1 VRATSESGRAAA
13 GKGRALKRRGWIV
26 GVLWLSACGS
36 GTADTPLP
44 GDACASDGGPAP
56 VYSQVDAFKACV
68 NCHSS
73 ALSGSARH
81 DAPAEINFDTYEAAK
96 AHAEDAAQLVQNN
109 AMPPANSK
117 LTLTQTE
124 KDDLYR
130 WVQCGTP
137 NG

>member
-1 VRATSESGRAAA
+1 LRH
-13 GKGRALKRRGWIV
+13 LGWIV

-36 GTADTPLP
+36 GAGETPLP
-44 GDACASDGGPAP
+44 GGECASDGGPVP
-56 VYSQVDAFKACV
+56 VYSQVDAFKTCV
-68 NCHSS
+68 SCHSS
-73 ALSGSARH
+73 TLSGFARH
-81 DAPAEINFDTYEAAK
+81 DAPAEINFDTYDAAK
-96 AHAEDAAQLVQNN
+96 AHADDAARLVQNN

-124 KDDLYR
+124 KDDLSR